1 MREVHVPPVW
11 TDAGAFVGEVPDW
24 FRLDRT
30 RGQEHVVYV
39 AAEKDTLR
47 QLPTNWLADLG
58 IPVLVVRGFGSQS
71 YVDVVRERTATCI
84 RTGRDWRVAAEELGL
99 FIVWLKFG
107 SKPVTGIERPV
118 GNGLVYPG
126 PGTGTGAEAVRE
138 PARIQNVLT
147 GVRQFLLHGIT
158 AKTVPSS
165 VMVQLYEVADPWDL
179 PEQARGEELTGYRVG
194 LPVPPR

>member
-11 TDAGAFVGEVPDW
+11 TDAGAFVGEVPGW

-47 QLPTNWLADLG
+47 QLPTDWLADLG

-126 PGTGTGAEAVRE
+126 PGPGPGAGAGAGGRGRGRGRGLRRYASRPGSRTCSRE
-138 PARIQNVLT
+138 Y
-147 GVRQFLLHGIT
+147 GSFCCT
-158 AKTVPSS
+158 AS
-165 VMVQLYEVADPWDL
+165 
-179 PEQARGEELTGYRVG
+179 RRRRC
-194 LPVPPR
+194 PRP

>member
-11 TDAGAFVGEVPDW
+11 TDAGAFVGEVPGW

-47 QLPTNWLADLG
+47 QLPTDWLADLG

-84 RTGRDWRVAAEELGL
+84 RTGRDWRAAAEELGL

-126 PGTGTGAEAVRE
+126 PGAEAVRE

-165 VMVQLYEVADPWDL
+165 VMAQLHEVADPGTCRSR
-179 PEQARGEELTGYRVG
+179 PAGEELTGYRVG
-194 LPVPPR
+194 LPLPPR